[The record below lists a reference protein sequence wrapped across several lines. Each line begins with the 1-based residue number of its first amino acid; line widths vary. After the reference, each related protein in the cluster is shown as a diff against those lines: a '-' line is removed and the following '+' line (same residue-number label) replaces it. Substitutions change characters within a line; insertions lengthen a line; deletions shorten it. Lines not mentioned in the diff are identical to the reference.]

1 MKVPLRYATRPG
13 EVRAIQFRGN
23 NEAECAEFASG
34 SGSIVI
40 SVGGDFKCPL
50 DGYIVKFENGDVV
63 AMTETAF
70 LHLFEIS

>member
-23 NEAECAEFASG
+23 NEAECADFSG
-34 SGSIVI
+34 R
-40 SVGGDFKCPL
+40 DFKCPL
-50 DGYIVKFENGDVV
+50 DGYLVKFENGDVV
-63 AMTETAF
+63 AMAETAF